1 MRFPALAVLALCAAA
16 AAETGEE
23 LYYRGLHAEKAQ
35 GDLRAARSLYTRALE
50 DRGLSPSRQA
60 ELHLRLAICLEALEA
75 PDDALG
81 HLGEAIYAAPGVPA
95 ATRRRADAVRNRI
108 LARRD
113 RAAPAPPPESAP
125 ADEATAARARKAED
139 YLAEARRLRA
149 EGDETG
155 ALLRV
160 EMALFFDPS
169 HADARALRQDLE
181 ARLSE
186 ATTFV
191 RDALE
196 VLRTWTEARTRVVL
210 AQAQELLRRG
220 DAHAARDELAPA
232 EARYREA
239 IERID
244 ASGFAEESEELAQL
258 RLVVRE
264 RWRAF
269 RAEHYGPAN
278 VEPPVGDAPRRDTLR
293 AEFLN
298 HLQRML
304 NLVST
309 GDREYRILPVPV
321 ARPPPAKR
329 WYRKPARFQ
338 LLQDLPSTWSSAEFA
353 RHFLAAR
360 VEPASW
366 SEPGSF
372 LESAGTM
379 LVARNRTPVLD
390 ALERELAPVRAPERR
405 AFRVRFLLASAPA
418 AALERLQAAH
428 GRFDLSALGSSP
440 VLHRV
445 VPADFDFERIV
456 NQLRDHG
463 VEVRPEEDVFSAELD
478 NGAPRT
484 FFVTAPLSA
493 AAGYEDPDL
502 LQLPAAR
509 VAASYGFLLDA
520 YPLRD
525 APGRTALALRLASRF
540 PAAPV
545 RLQSDGKPSVH
556 PRFLSQQADLFVDMP
571 AGATLVVA
579 GLVDPFAAARGE
591 VEPGSSY
598 MLLLEN
604 PAGRPGAAPE
614 RGRGEAP
621 EGGGIG
627 KVFVPLAD
635 LLLRVRDDPGPRR
648 ADDAGFVARDPSEV
662 VSRRARFLEALLRS
676 ELSNEEIAVR
686 VETAAL
692 EAPDAIREAATE
704 AVERLRE
711 EAGRAYVVRVR
722 ALAVRT
728 SVLERWMT
736 RERLDFRPFGEQA
749 AVAVTAPLVGEFVAA
764 EPADVFAPAGEVAA
778 FGALGMQA
786 RHALSTRTRTFAAA
800 PAEGADLATAAA
812 QGITEGVRV
821 SVRPFRRGGSLRA
834 EVEVETAAIESQSEE
849 RSSPGGLPA
858 YRTRV
863 GGSLAAGEIDL
874 GAPGEARTAVI
885 ARLPHPTASAPDH
898 PTELLIL
905 LDVRPAAR

>member
-1 MRFPALAVLALCAAA
+1 VGLRALGVLALCAAA

-23 LYYRGLHAEKAQ
+23 LYYRGLHAEKVQ
-35 GDLRAARSLYTRALE
+35 GDRRAAKALYARALE
-50 DRGLSPSRQA
+50 DRGLAPARQA

-75 PDDALG
+75 PGDALG
-81 HLGEAIYAAPGVPA
+81 HLGEAIYAAPGVPD

-108 LARRD
+108 LARRE
-113 RAAPAPPPESAP
+113 RAAPAPPPAPPP
-125 ADEATAARARKAED
+125 ADEAAAARARKAEE
-139 YLAEARRLRA
+139 YLAEARRLRG

-244 ASGFAEESEELAQL
+244 ASGFAAESDELAQL

-264 RWRAF
+264 RWRAL
-269 RAEHYGPAN
+269 RAEHYGRAN

-309 GDREYRILPVPV
+309 GDREYRILPVPA

-338 LLQDLPSTWSSAEFA
+338 LLQDLPSSWSSAEFA
-353 RHFLAAR
+353 RHLLAAR
-360 VEPASW
+360 VEPATW
-366 SEPGSF
+366 NEPGNF
-372 LESAGTM
+372 LESAGAM
-379 LVARNRTPVLD
+379 LVARNRTRALD
-390 ALERELAPVRAPERR
+390 ALERALAPVRAPERR
-405 AFRVRFLLASAPA
+405 ALRVRFVLASAPA
-418 AALERLQAAH
+418 AAVDRLQAAH
-428 GRFDLSALGSSP
+428 GRFELSALGPSP

-445 VPADFDFERIV
+445 IPPDFDFERIV

-463 VEVRPEEDVFSAELD
+463 VEVRLDDDVFSAELD

-484 FFVTAPLSA
+484 LFVTAPLSA
-493 AAGYEDPDL
+493 ARGYEDPDL
-502 LQLPAAR
+502 LRLPAAH

-520 YPLRD
+520 YPLRE
-525 APGRTALALRLASRF
+525 AGGRTALALRLASRF

-545 RLQSDGKPSVH
+545 RLHFDGRPGVH
-556 PRFLSQQADLFVDMP
+556 PRFLSQQAELFVDMP

-579 GLVDPFAAARGE
+579 GLVDPFASARAE
-591 VEPGSSY
+591 TEPGSGY
-598 MLLLEN
+598 LLLLEN
-604 PAGRPGAAPE
+604 PAEPGAAPE
-614 RGRGEAP
+614 GGRREAP
-621 EGGGIG
+621 EGGGGGTI
-627 KVFVPLAD
+627 FVPLPD
-635 LLLRVRDDPGPRR
+635 LLLRVHDDPGPHRS
-648 ADDAGFVARDPSEV
+648 DDAGFVARDPTEV
-662 VSRRARFLEALLRS
+662 VGRRARFLEALLRS
-676 ELSNEEIAVR
+676 ELSSDAVFVR

-692 EAPDAIREAATE
+692 EAPDALREAAAE

-711 EAGRAYVVRVR
+711 ESARTYVVRVR

-728 SVLERWMT
+728 NVLERWMT
-736 RERLDFRPFGEQA
+736 RERLDFRRFGEHA
-749 AVAVTAPLVGEFVAA
+749 AVAVTTPLVGEFVAA

-778 FGALGMQA
+778 FGALGLQA
-786 RHALSTRTRTFAAA
+786 RHALSTRARTFAAA
-800 PAEGADLATAAA
+800 PADGADLATAVAK
-812 QGITEGVRV
+812 GITEGIRV

-849 RSSPGGLPA
+849 RSTPGGLPA

-863 GGSLAAGEIDL
+863 GGSLASGEIDL
-874 GAPGEARTAVI
+874 GAPEEARTAVI
-885 ARLPHPTASAPDH
+885 ARLPHPTASTPDH

-905 LDVRPAAR
+905 LDLRPAAR